1 MPNTLEKKI
10 ALVTGSSRGIGR
22 AIACRLAQE
31 GAQVIVHYRTNREQ
45 ADKTAKEVR
54 SFGAEPLVMAADL
67 RDPHQ
72 IKALFCKI
80 ASEFGHLDILVS
92 NAALGALKPAM
103 QLTYSKWDMTMEIST
118 RAFLICAQEAVP
130 LMKGR
135 KGRIIALSSLGSR
148 RYIPGYVAIGA
159 AKAALES
166 ITRYLAVELAPQGI
180 SVNAVC
186 GGLIETSTLNYFPNR
201 EELIADSISRTPMRR
216 LGQPDDLAEVV
227 AFLFPIVASNWICGQ
242 TIVADGG
249 FSLM

>member
-1 MPNTLEKKI
+1 MSKTLENKT

-31 GAQVIVHYRTNREQ
+31 GAQVVIHYRANREQ
-45 ADKTAKEVR
+45 AEKTAEEVR
-54 SFGAEPLVMAADL
+54 SYGAKPLVFGADL
-67 RDPHQ
+67 RDPQQ
-72 IKALFCKI
+72 IKTLFCKI
-80 ASEFGHLDILVS
+80 ASGFGHLDILVS
-92 NAALGALKPAM
+92 NAAMGALKPALA
-103 QLTYSKWDMTMEIST
+103 LTYSKWDMTMEIST

-135 KGRIIALSSLGSR
+135 KGRIIAISSLGSR
-148 RYIPGYVAIGA
+148 RYIPGYVAIGS

-180 SVNAVC
+180 TVNAVC

-201 EELIADSISRTPMRR
+201 EQMIADSLSRTPMGR
-216 LGQPDDLAEVV
+216 LGQPDDLADVV
-227 AFLFPIVASNWICGQ
+227 AFLSDRGSNWICGQ

>member
-1 MPNTLEKKI
+1 MSKTLENKI

-22 AIACRLAQE
+22 AIARRLAEE
-31 GAQVIVHYRTNREQ
+31 GAQVIVHYRTGREN
-45 ADKTAKEVR
+45 AEKTAEEIR
-54 SFGAEPLVMAADL
+54 SFAVEPLVIGADL
-67 RDPHQ
+67 RDPQQ
-72 IKALFCKI
+72 IKSLFSRI
-80 ASEFGHLDILVS
+80 SSAFGRLDILVS
-92 NAALGALKPAM
+92 NAALGALKPAL
-103 QLTYSKWDMTMEIST
+103 QLTHSKWDMTMEICA
-118 RAFLICAQEAVP
+118 RAFLLCAQEAAP

-135 KGRIIALSSLGSR
+135 NGRMIAISSLGSR
-148 RYIPGYVAIGA
+148 HYIPGYVAIGS

-201 EELIADSISRTPMRR
+201 DQIIADSLQKTPMGRI
-216 LGQPDDLAEVV
+216 GQPDDLAEVV
-227 AFLFPIVASNWICGQ
+227 AFLSDRGGNWICGQ